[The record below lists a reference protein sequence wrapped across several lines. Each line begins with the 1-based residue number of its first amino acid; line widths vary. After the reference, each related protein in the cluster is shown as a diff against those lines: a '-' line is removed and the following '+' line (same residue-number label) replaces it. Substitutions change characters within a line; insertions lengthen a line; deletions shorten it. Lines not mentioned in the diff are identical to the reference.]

1 MLPPG
6 SVLVD
11 LPGGSAGQLHHD
23 AILREEL
30 HTVDAVIMV
39 VGNNRFGDDDR
50 TQRIFE
56 MVRRKVMAGRS
67 PEVAAHMVFLAVT
80 HWDEINSMASL
91 EKALG
96 SLRPLLRDL
105 PLNYNSYHH
114 HGNNNYFFYPLRALD
129 GLLATLGLEK
139 QKLDADRQQEGRD
152 YAGRILSV
160 YPELL
165 KLDATLPTAAAAQ
178 GEPQYAAQEDQLSN
192 VERWDTDVGPA
203 LPSQRVAQEGQAK
216 EGQPPAPAEAAK

>member
-1 MLPPG
+1 
-6 SVLVD
+6 
-11 LPGGSAGQLHHD
+11 
-23 AILREEL
+23 
-30 HTVDAVIMV
+30 
-39 VGNNRFGDDDR
+39 
-50 TQRIFE
+50 
-56 MVRRKVMAGRS
+56 
-67 PEVAAHMVFLAVT
+67 
-80 HWDEINSMASL
+80 MASL

-129 GLLATLGLEK
+129 GLLAMLGLEK

-165 KLDATLPTAAAAQ
+165 KLDATLPTTA
-178 GEPQYAAQEDQLSN
+178 
-192 VERWDTDVGPA
+192 
-203 LPSQRVAQEGQAK
+203 VAQDFQKVTAK
-216 EGQPPAPAEAAK
+216 QHEAMLRFSGLPELTSDLQILLKE